1 MRLIKQIQRIFFYLI
16 NELENALDRYLIT
29 WTNSSHIQS
38 NENLFEFLS
47 SIVDLFRKCRLNP
60 RITLAIFSRLF
71 YYINAFLF
79 NRIVCQSDLKLCS
92 RWTGDL
98 IAYQLQLLD
107 HWALEQGLESLSERY
122 LQKLRQLSW
131 LLQIKKFDQKNIE
144 QFLSKGSLQIN
155 AIQMKEIFRNY
166 ILEKNEPPMT
176 KYFSQR

>member
-16 NELENALDRYLIT
+16 NELENALDRYLII
-29 WTNSSHIQS
+29 WTNSSHIKS
-38 NENLFEFLS
+38 NDNLFEYLS

-71 YYINAFLF
+71 YYINTFLF

-98 IAYQLQLLD
+98 IAYQLDLLD
-107 HWALEQGLESLSERY
+107 HWALEQGLESLTERY
-122 LQKLRQLSW
+122 LLKLRQLSW
-131 LLQIKKFDQKNIE
+131 LLQIKKFDQKSIE
-144 QFLSKGSLQIN
+144 QFLSKGPLQIN
-155 AIQMKEIFRNY
+155 AIQLREIFRNY
-166 ILEKNEPPMT
+166 VLEVNEPPIT